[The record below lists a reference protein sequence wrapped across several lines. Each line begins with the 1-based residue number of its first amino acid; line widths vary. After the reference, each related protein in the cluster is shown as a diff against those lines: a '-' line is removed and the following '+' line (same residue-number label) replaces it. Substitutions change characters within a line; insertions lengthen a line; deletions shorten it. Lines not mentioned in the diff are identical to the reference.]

1 MRQETRFSRLLL
13 RGILSFTIR
22 MLFYI
27 KKTLRYNNSID
38 VSSPCVIAV
47 FHDEMLPVLDFMKHS
62 NAVILTSKNHVG
74 SSLAKVLSSWGY
86 KIVYGSSG
94 SRGKTALEE
103 LIQEIKKGKIVI
115 LTPDGSRGPRHKM
128 KAGAVILAKK
138 TNVPLYLL
146 SPNYK
151 GIRIKFLW
159 DKFLYPLPFA
169 TVKFRSV
176 KIEIKS
182 DLNRE
187 ETNQKINEAENLLK
201 NLTNHCT

>member
-1 MRQETRFSRLLL
+1 
-13 RGILSFTIR
+13 
-22 MLFYI
+22 
-27 KKTLRYNNSID
+27 
-38 VSSPCVIAV
+38 
-47 FHDEMLPVLDFMKHS
+47 
-62 NAVILTSKNHVG
+62 
-74 SSLAKVLSSWGY
+74 
-86 KIVYGSSG
+86 
-94 SRGKTALEE
+94 
-103 LIQEIKKGKIVI
+103 
-115 LTPDGSRGPRHKM
+115 M

-138 TNVPLYLL
+138 TNVQLYLL
-146 SPNYK
+146 SSKYK

-201 NLTNHCT
+201 NLTNNCT